1 MLYDF
6 LYNVKMRLSLQKGI
20 DPYTEQTVWV
30 MLDEDYQV
38 VEPVQRYITYL
49 TSSKS
54 PNTVE
59 TYAYGLKAWWEF
71 LADKN
76 LDWVNVELS
85 DLEDFAYFLQV
96 GEPSKVISM
105 QPVQAKRTQRS
116 INIAIT
122 AVTNFYSYHLA
133 NKTID
138 EKHFDQWVVTRG
150 TTRKGLLQGITK
162 SKLTRQKLVKL
173 KEPRIFPGCLTN
185 EQIKTLVNNCHRLR
199 DKLIILMLNST
210 GMRKGELLGL
220 CHEDIGD
227 FDDHTIRVVE
237 RQNNSNGAR
246 VKGQERVIPVTKEL
260 LSLYN
265 DYLIYEYPDK
275 NSDYV
280 FVNIWSGNIGVPM
293 NLRVLNTM
301 FSRLSK
307 KTGIKVYPHL
317 MRHSFATRMLKA
329 GMSVDRVK
337 YLLGHTSVQTTLDI
351 YSHVIDDDDL
361 LKVIEIEEE
370 KNE

>member
-1 MLYDF
+1 MLYNF

-30 MLDEDYQV
+30 MLDDDYQV
-38 VEPVQRYITYL
+38 VEPVQRYLTYL

-59 TYAYGLKAWWEF
+59 TYGYALKAWWEF
-71 LADKN
+71 LAFKN
-76 LDWVNVELS
+76 LEWINVELS
-85 DLEDFAYFLQV
+85 DLEDFAYFLHV
-96 GEPSKVISM
+96 GEPSKVVSM
-105 QPVQAKRTQRS
+105 QAVQAKRTIRS
-116 INIAIT
+116 INIVIT
-122 AVTNFYSYHLA
+122 VVTNFYEYHLA

-138 EKHFDQWVVTRG
+138 AQHFDRWIVTKG
-150 TTRKGLLQGITK
+150 TTRKGLLQGIAK
-162 SKLTRQKLVKL
+162 SKPTRQKLVKL
-173 KEPRIFPGCLTN
+173 KEPHIFPGCLTD

-220 CHEDIGD
+220 YHEDIGD
-227 FDDHTIRVVE
+227 FDDHTIRVVQ
-237 RQNNSNGAR
+237 RQNHSNGAR
-246 VKGQERVIPVTKEL
+246 VKGQERVIPVPKEL
-260 LSLYN
+260 LIIYN
-265 DYLIYEYPDK
+265 DYLIHEYPDK
-275 NSDYV
+275 NSNYV
-280 FVNIWSGNIGVPM
+280 FVNIWSGNIGAPM

-317 MRHSFATRMLKA
+317 MRHSFATRILKA

-351 YSHVIDDDDL
+351 YSHIINESDL
-361 LKVIEIEEE
+361 LKVIEIEE
-370 KNE
+370 